1 MNGRHRKNPA
11 LLLSQADGRPTLL
24 VQGSGKRSDTVA
36 EPNVHRED
44 ILSPRPTGRQR
55 GYLFP
60 TEEYRFPTKPHRD
73 RQGPTHDKT
82 ETITLK
88 TRYE

>member
-1 MNGRHRKNPA
+1 MNGRNRKNPA
-11 LLLSQADGRPTLL
+11 HLLSQADGRPTLL
-24 VQGSGKRSDTVA
+24 TQGSGKRSDTVA

-44 ILSPRPTGRQR
+44 ILSPR